1 VEVWDIVILNISA
14 SSRGRAYLDGN
25 TSGNVNNA
33 VVESSLHVSIVCSS
47 STIDNSRVKD
57 VIDCGTFLCA
67 LITMC
72 RAEVL
77 PFIRLHL
84 GTCFGGT

>member
-1 VEVWDIVILNISA
+1 MEVWDIVILDISA
-14 SSRGRAYLDGN
+14 SSRGGAYLEGN

-33 VVESSLHVSIVCSS
+33 VVESSLHVSLLPPVADVCS
-47 STIDNSRVKD
+47 SRVKD
-57 VIDCGTFLCA
+57 VIDCRALFCA
-67 LITMC
+67 LVTMC

-77 PFIRLHL
+77 PFVCLHL